1 MRLRLGPASISIERG
16 DITDWEVDA
25 IINAANSTLAM
36 GAGVAGA
43 IKRKG
48 GVIIEEEALQ
58 QGPVEV
64 GEAVLTTG
72 GNLAA
77 THVIHGAVMGSD
89 LKTDGETIAKTTRSI
104 LILAEKHRITSIAL
118 PALGTGVGH
127 VPPPISADAML
138 KEVVAHLKRGPSSLR
153 RVVFVLYLDD
163 AYRAFT
169 ETLKRLG
176 GAQ

>member
-1 MRLRLGPASISIERG
+1 MKLRLGQASISIERG
-16 DITDWEVDA
+16 DITEWEVDA

-36 GAGVAGA
+36 GAGVAGT

-48 GVIIEEEALQ
+48 GVIIEEEAMR

-77 THVIHGAVMGSD
+77 THVIHGAVMGPD
-89 LKTDGETIAKTTRSI
+89 LKTDGETIAKTTRSV
-104 LILAEKHRITSIAL
+104 LVLADKHRITSVAL

-127 VPPPISADAML
+127 VPPTISADAML
-138 KEVVAHLKRGPSSLR
+138 KEVIGHLRRGQSSLR

-169 ETLKRLG
+169 DTLKRLG
-176 GAQ
+176 GVQ

>member
-1 MRLRLGPASISIERG
+1 MRLRIGQTSIAIERG

-25 IINAANSTLAM
+25 IINAANTTLVM
-36 GAGVAGA
+36 GTGVAGA

-48 GVIIEEEALQ
+48 GVIIEEEALR

-77 THVIHGAVMGSD
+77 THVIHGAVMGTD
-89 LKTDGETIAKTTRSI
+89 LKTDDEAITKTTRA
-104 LILAEKHRITSIAL
+104 ILALADKHRITSIAL

-127 VPPPISADAML
+127 IPAPVSAEAML
-138 KEVVAHLKRGPSSLR
+138 TNVVAHLKRGQSSLR

-169 ETLKRLG
+169 DALKRLG
-176 GAQ
+176 GTQ

>member
-1 MRLRLGPASISIERG
+1 MRLRVGPTTVSIERG
-16 DITDWEVDA
+16 DISDWEVDA
-25 IINAANSTLAM
+25 IVNAANSTLAM
-36 GAGVAGA
+36 ATGVASA

-48 GVIIEEEALQ
+48 GLIIEEEAMQ

-77 THVIHGAVMGSD
+77 THVIHAATMGPD
-89 LKTDGETIAKTTRSI
+89 FKTDGDTIGRTTRAV
-104 LILAEKHRITSIAL
+104 LALADKSRITSIAM

-127 VPPPISADAML
+127 VAPQASAEAML
-138 KEVVAHLKRGPSSLR
+138 NEVVAHLKKGGSPLR
-153 RVVFVLYLDD
+153 RVVFVLYQDD
-163 AYRAFT
+163 AYKAFN

-176 GAQ
+176 GGQ

>member
-77 THVIHGAVMGSD
+77 THVIHGAVMGTD

-104 LILAEKHRITSIAL
+104 LTLAEKHRITSIAL

-169 ETLKRLG
+169 DTLKRLG
-176 GAQ
+176 GTQ

>member
-48 GVIIEEEALQ
+48 GVIIEEEAVQ

-77 THVIHGAVMGSD
+77 THVIHGAVMGPD
-89 LKTDGETIAKTTRSI
+89 LKTDGETIAKTTRA
-104 LILAEKHRITSIAL
+104 ILALADKHRITSIAL

-127 VPPPISADAML
+127 IPSPVSADAML
-138 KEVVAHLKRGPSSLR
+138 KEVVAHLKRGQSSLR
-153 RVVFVLYLDD
+153 RIVFVLYLDD

-169 ETLKRLG
+169 DTLKRLG
-176 GAQ
+176 GTQ

>member
-77 THVIHGAVMGSD
+77 THVIHGAVMGTD

-104 LILAEKHRITSIAL
+104 LTLAEKHRITSIAL

>member
-1 MRLRLGPASISIERG
+1 MKLKIGASSVAIERG
-16 DITDWEVDA
+16 DITDREVDA
-25 IINAANSTLAM
+25 IVNAANSTLAM

-48 GVIIEEEALQ
+48 GVIIEEEAVR

-72 GNLAA
+72 GNLIA
-77 THVIHGAVMGSD
+77 THVIHAAVMGPD
-89 LKTDGETIAKTTRSI
+89 LQTDGEKIATTTRAV
-104 LILAEKHRITSIAL
+104 LALADKHRITSLAL

-127 VPPPISADAML
+127 VPPPVSAEAML
-138 KEVVAHLKRGPSSLR
+138 TAVVHHLRAGGSSLKRVL
-153 RVVFVLYLDD
+153 FVLYQDD
-163 AYRAFT
+163 AYKAFT

-176 GAQ
+176 GVQ

>member
-1 MRLRLGPASISIERG
+1 MKLKIGPTAVSIERG

-25 IINAANSTLAM
+25 IVNAANSTLVM
-36 GAGVAGA
+36 GTGVAGA

-48 GVIIEEEALQ
+48 GVIIEEDAMR

-77 THVIHGAVMGSD
+77 THVIHAAVMGPD
-89 LKTDGETIAKTTRSI
+89 LKTDAEKITATTRAV
-104 LILAEKHRITSIAL
+104 LGLATKHRITSMAL

-127 VPPPISADAML
+127 VPPAVSAEAML
-138 KEVVAHLKRGPSSLR
+138 TSVVSHLRAGGSSLK
-153 RVVFVLYLDD
+153 RVVFVLYQDD
-163 AYRAFT
+163 AYKAFT
-169 ETLKRLG
+169 DTLKRLG
-176 GAQ
+176 AVQ

>member
-48 GVIIEEEALQ
+48 GVIIEEEAVQ

-77 THVIHGAVMGSD
+77 THVIHGAVMGPD
-89 LKTDGETIAKTTRSI
+89 LKTDGETIAKTTRA
-104 LILAEKHRITSIAL
+104 ILALADKHRITSIAL

-127 VPPPISADAML
+127 IPPPVSADAML
-138 KEVVAHLKRGPSSLR
+138 KEVVAHLKRGQSSLR

-169 ETLKRLG
+169 DTLKRLG
-176 GAQ
+176 GTQ